1 MLATHPHNP
10 RANESKHMKGSGG
23 TEGGI
28 GQFTIGL
35 VLSGLAIYLFFDS
48 VRVATGVGI
57 ISGGMHRLMGRGGGA
72 GGLGETTSMGIIFV
86 PFVIAVIALFYDA
99 AKKWAW
105 WLLYVGV
112 AIIGVEVLSRIR
124 FFMNTKLTHLLAMMV
139 LFAAGVG
146 LVLRSLRD
154 QAAETAH
161 EPQSQTDNEDV
172 DQEAKA

>member
-1 MLATHPHNP
+1 
-10 RANESKHMKGSGG
+10 MKGSGG
-23 TEGGI
+23 TEGGV

-35 VLSGLAIYLFFDS
+35 VLSSLAIYLFFDS
-48 VRVATGVGI
+48 VRVTTGMGI
-57 ISGGMHRLMGRGGGA
+57 VSGGMHMLMGRQGNH

-99 AKKWAW
+99 QKKWGW
-105 WLLYVGV
+105 WLLYVSI

-124 FFMNTKLTHLLAMMV
+124 FFMNAKLTHLLAMMV

-154 QAAETAH
+154 QSQNEAQPERDEEEVDEDATA
-161 EPQSQTDNEDV
+161 
-172 DQEAKA
+172 